1 MSSSVL
7 KDDLEEMKVLQ
18 SNNIEVKVE
27 SVGIAN
33 GKEESTLKVDNI
45 NRPTDHLMAPPDGG
59 WGWMVVFGAMMVTTV
74 IGGSYIAF
82 AILYIEFVDVFHTTH
97 LAAGWIGS
105 LAIGCGNILG
115 KNV

>member
-7 KDDLEEMKVLQ
+7 NDDLEEMKAIQ
-18 SNNIEVKVE
+18 SNSIEVKVE

-33 GKEESTLKVDNI
+33 GKEELTLKIDNI
-45 NRPTDHLMAPPDGG
+45 TRPTDQLMATPDGG
-59 WGWMVVFGAMMVTTV
+59 WGWVVVFAAMMVTTV

-82 AILYIEFVDVFHTTH
+82 AILYIEFVEVFQTTR

-115 KNV
+115 KNA